1 MNLSKISPRLIIGIL
16 IALFFGVSLLFR
28 VVLPYDQV
36 FGGDLIKFTSIDAY
50 YQMRIVD
57 NWVHNFPNITG
68 FDPYLIY
75 PGGGGFGN
83 IHFFNWF
90 MAAVIWIIG
99 LGSPTHDLVN
109 VVGAYFPAVLAALTV
124 IPVYFIGKSLFNR
137 WVGVLAAG
145 LVAIL
150 PGEYLGRSIIGFSD
164 TPAIET
170 LLTTTAMALLIAA
183 FKTSGERR
191 LTIDHLIHLDR
202 SVIIRPM
209 VFAVLAGLVL
219 GLYLITWLGGMLL
232 AFIITVYFI
241 LQFIINHLRR
251 QPSEH
256 LAIVGVV
263 FFLFA
268 LIIFLPISN
277 LRDLNLAIIAAVL
290 IPAILY
296 AISRWMSH
304 RDLKPYYYPLGLVG
318 LGAIF
323 LVALYLVA
331 PTMFGSAL
339 MKFSMVFIPG
349 GASGA
354 TTLEMQPFLSPQGFF
369 STAVAWGNYTTS
381 FFLVPGWPIPGFGLI
396 SFVIMAG
403 LFIKRSNDRPRFL
416 LFLIWTLVMLVATLI
431 QRRFAYYLVVNIA
444 VLSAFLSWQLIW
456 WSGLRKI
463 TAVIPPPQ
471 ETRARKKRPE
481 RRGWTVHHVNV
492 VLAVI
497 VVFVLVFLFNIIKAR
512 EVASVARFAPPDAWQ
527 DTLVWMK
534 DNTPEPLGDPEAYY
548 NYYPPSSQEDFK
560 YPETAYGVVSWWD
573 YGYWISRTAHRMP
586 VANPSQA
593 AAPITRVANLFLAK
607 DEAASLKIMRELDAS
622 YIVIDHA
629 TVTSKFWAVVTW
641 ADQDLSEYTEAFRL
655 PYQGQLIPVQ
665 LFHPEYYKNL
675 VVRLYNFDGKAVTS
689 VHPVVVTYEVKA
701 DAKGGRYREITK
713 VQEFTNYNEAKN
725 FLDSLEGSN
734 NLLVGTNPFSS
745 PVPLDAVED
754 YEMVYGSEH
763 HISDPNAGS
772 IPEVKVFIYR
782 GG

>member
-1 MNLSKISPRLIIGIL
+1 MNLRNISPRLIIGIL

-28 VVLPYDQV
+28 VVFPYDQV
-36 FGGDLIKFTSIDAY
+36 FGDHLIKFTSIDAY

-57 NWVHNFPNITG
+57 NWVHNFPSVTA
-68 FDPYLIY
+68 FDPFLIY
-75 PGGGGFGN
+75 PGGGGYGS

-99 LGSPTHDLVN
+99 LGSPTQHLVD

-150 PGEYLGRSIIGFSD
+150 PGEYLGRTIIGFTD

-170 LLTTTAMALLIAA
+170 LLTATAMALLIAA

-209 VFAVLAGLVL
+209 VLSVLAGVVL
-219 GLYLITWLGGMLL
+219 GLYLITWQGGMLL
-232 AFIITVYFI
+232 AFIITIYFI

-268 LIIFLPISN
+268 LFIFRPVS
-277 LRDLNLAIIAAVL
+277 RFPDLNLAIAAAVL
-290 IPAILY
+290 IPAVLY
-296 AISRWMSH
+296 TLSRWMSG
-304 RDLKPYYYPLGLVG
+304 RDIKPYYYPLGLVG
-318 LGAIF
+318 LGAIVP
-323 LVALYLVA
+323 VALYLIT
-331 PTMFGSAL
+331 PGTFGSAL
-339 MKFSMVFIPG
+339 SKFGMVFIPG

-416 LFLIWTLVMLVATLI
+416 LFLIWTLFMLVATLI

-456 WSGLRKI
+456 WAGLRKI
-463 TAVIPPPQ
+463 TAVTPPPE
-471 ETRARKKRPE
+471 ETRPKKKRPE
-481 RRGWTVHHVNV
+481 RHGWTFHHVNV

-497 VVFVLVFLFNIIKAR
+497 LVFVLVFLFNIIKAK
-512 EVASVARFAPPDAWQ
+512 EVASVARFAPSDAWQ
-527 DTLVWMK
+527 DSLVWMK
-534 DNTPEPLGDPEAYY
+534 DNTPEPLGDPDAYY
-548 NYYPPSSQEDFK
+548 NLYEPGFQ

-573 YGYWISRTAHRMP
+573 
-586 VANPSQA
+586 
-593 AAPITRVANLFLAK
+593 
-607 DEAASLKIMRELDAS
+607 
-622 YIVIDHA
+622 
-629 TVTSKFWAVVTW
+629 
-641 ADQDLSEYTEAFRL
+641 
-655 PYQGQLIPVQ
+655 
-665 LFHPEYYKNL
+665 
-675 VVRLYNFDGKAVTS
+675 
-689 VHPVVVTYEVKA
+689 
-701 DAKGGRYREITK
+701 
-713 VQEFTNYNEAKN
+713 
-725 FLDSLEGSN
+725 
-734 NLLVGTNPFSS
+734 
-745 PVPLDAVED
+745 
-754 YEMVYGSEH
+754 
-763 HISDPNAGS
+763 
-772 IPEVKVFIYR
+772 
-782 GG
+782 